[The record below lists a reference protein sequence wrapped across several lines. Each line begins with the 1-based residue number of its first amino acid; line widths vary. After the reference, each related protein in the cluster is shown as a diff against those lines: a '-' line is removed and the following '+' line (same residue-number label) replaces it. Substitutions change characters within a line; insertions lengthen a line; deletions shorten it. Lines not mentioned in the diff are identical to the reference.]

1 MRIAKVS
8 ELTDVSPDTLRYY
21 ERIGLLPSVHRKDNG
36 IRDFQEIDIRRIE
49 FIKCMRK
56 AGIPIEILIEYISLV
71 KEGDKTI
78 NARKNILIEQREK
91 LVRKMVEM
99 QETLDLLNYKI
110 NVYEDAVLKREKE
123 IVTIDR

>member
-1 MRIAKVS
+1 MRISKVS
-8 ELTDVSPDTLRYY
+8 EQTDVSADTLRYY
-21 ERIGLLPSVHRKDNG
+21 ERVGLLPPVLRKDNG

-56 AGIPIEILIEYISLV
+56 AGIPIETLTEYIQLV
-71 KEGDKTI
+71 QEGDDTI
-78 NARKNILIEQREK
+78 SERKNILIKQREK
-91 LVRKMVEM
+91 LLRKMAEM

-123 IVTIDR
+123 IAIIDV

>member
-56 AGIPIEILIEYISLV
+56 AGIPIETLIEYINLV

-78 NARKNILIEQREK
+78 NARKNILIEQRDK
-91 LVRKMVEM
+91 LVRKMAEM

-110 NVYEDAVLKREKE
+110 NAYEDAVLKREKE
-123 IVTIDR
+123 IVTIDV

>member
-1 MRIAKVS
+1 M
-8 ELTDVSPDTLRYY
+8 SPDTLRYY
-21 ERIGLLPSVHRKDNG
+21 ERIGLLPPVHRKDNR

-56 AGIPIEILIEYISLV
+56 AGIPIETLIEYISLV

>member
-8 ELTDVSPDTLRYY
+8 EQTDVSPDTLRYY

-56 AGIPIEILIEYISLV
+56 AGIPIETLIEYINLV

-78 NARKNILIEQREK
+78 NARKNILIEQRDK
-91 LVRKMVEM
+91 LVRKMAEM

-110 NVYEDAVLKREKE
+110 NAYEDAVLKREKE
-123 IVTIDR
+123 IVTIDV

>member
-8 ELTDVSPDTLRYY
+8 EQTDVSPDTLRYY
-21 ERIGLLPSVHRKDNG
+21 ERIGLLPPVHRKDNR

-56 AGIPIEILIEYISLV
+56 AGIPIQTLIEYIELV
-71 KEGDKTI
+71 QEGDDTI
-78 NARKNILIEQREK
+78 TVRKNILIDQREK
-91 LVRKMVEM
+91 LVRKMAEL

-123 IVTIDR
+123 IVTIDV